1 MEGKPALEPL
11 FISPPRGALMT
22 FVLFLCGNG
31 EAIRRLAATPRL
43 WLVGLLLTFS
53 AGLARE
59 YDAEDLLA
67 EPWHLLIAPGASWA
81 AATALWLLV
90 QVSGVGRWVWSP
102 TKPQTSSTPPDM
114 ESGLESPPANPPQAP
129 RLRDNYLA
137 FLGLFWLTAPLAW
150 FYGIPFERFQ
160 SAGQA
165 ASSNLW
171 LLTLIALWRVV
182 LMVRVLQVL
191 YGVGG
196 VVASIIV
203 LLFGNA
209 LMLAALVTMPVPIFA
224 IMGGVHLGEADQ
236 ALAFL
241 VLAGK
246 VVGTIA
252 LVILG
257 LLWLSTFLGRK
268 RWSWNVASAP
278 VPLTPLAVVA
288 AVAIAWWCAW
298 LPVTQP
304 EQRLR
309 GQVERA
315 LLSGDFATGLSVL
328 SRNPPEAFPPHWD
341 PPPRV
346 GYTGDAKPDPGDVL
360 LYMLDHQ
367 HLLEHS
373 QSGRCQRLFEDKLIA
388 QGWIY
393 MLSLRKNRAALSNLV
408 TLLERMPDAGR
419 LMHPEF
425 PPHEHDRELYGLYR
439 VLSGVGVSND
449 ADLNQRIGALLERYP
464 LR

>member
-1 MEGKPALEPL
+1 MARLDR
-11 FISPPRGALMT
+11 PPRGALAT
-22 FVLFLCGNG
+22 LGLFLLGNG

-43 WLVGLLLTFS
+43 WLVGLLFTFS

-59 YDAEDLLA
+59 YDAEDLLS

-90 QVSGVGRWVWSP
+90 QVSGLRRWVWSP
-102 TKPQTSSTPPDM
+102 AKPQTSSRPP
-114 ESGLESPPANPPQAP
+114 ESETELESPPAKPPSAP

-191 YGVGG
+191 YGIGG

-203 LLFGNA
+203 LFFGNA

-224 IMGGVHLGEADQ
+224 IMGGVRLGEADRT
-236 ALAFL
+236 LAFL
-241 VLAGK
+241 AFAGRFL
-246 VVGTIA
+246 GTIT
-252 LVILG
+252 LFV
-257 LLWLSTFLGRK
+257 LLLAWVSTFLARK
-268 RWSWNVASAP
+268 RWSWNITTTP
-278 VPLTPLAVVA
+278 VPLTPLTWLGVVA
-288 AVAIAWWCAW
+288 IVWWYAW

-315 LLSGDFATGLSVL
+315 LHADDFATALSVL
-328 SRNPPEAFPPHWD
+328 SSHPSEAFPPHWD
-341 PPPRV
+341 PPPRI
-346 GYTGDAKPDPGDVL
+346 GYLNARPDPVDVL
-360 LYMLDHQ
+360 LYLVDQ
-367 HLLEHS
+367 PADA
-373 QSGRCQRLFEDKLIA
+373 RIQRLFEDKLLNEGWMGA
-388 QGWIY
+388 QSRFHHPT
-393 MLSLRKNRAALSNLV
+393 MFLRLL
-408 TLLERMPDAGR
+408 TLLERLPDASRLLHAQHSSAGR
-419 LMHPEF
+419 
-425 PPHEHDRELYGLYR
+425 HDHMPGFYDELSALGKNQQDPVIRQR
-439 VLSGVGVSND
+439 VD
-449 ADLNQRIGALLERYP
+449 ALLARYP
-464 LR
+464 EPRQEDPPAR